1 MLELFLSI
9 YCFLFNLLW
18 SFPPLLFFP
27 RRRLKFLHGQIFHI
41 ALCDIC
47 IYVILRKIF
56 RIPDIEKTF
65 IRILFCCT
73 LIGLSTHILAMYIKT
88 YIHMCINV
96 GFFPLKRACIF
107 NTNVQRFYIFVSS
120 PVCFDERRSQVGN
133 PTLFKHLDSWLHTSY
148 WIICLFPDVRTLLR
162 QS

>member
-1 MLELFLSI
+1 MLELFSSI

-41 ALCDIC
+41 ALCDFC

-56 RIPDIEKTF
+56 CIPDIEKTF

-96 GFFPLKRACIF
+96 GFPPWKEPAFLIQMSKDFTFLYHLQSVLMKGGVRWGI
-107 NTNVQRFYIFVSS
+107 QLYSS
-120 PVCFDERRSQVGN
+120 TWTADSIPVIE
-133 PTLFKHLDSWLHTSY
+133 
-148 WIICLFPDVRTLLR
+148 
-162 QS
+162 